1 MVSEASTGG
10 GSAPPFGRQT
20 RALIAVSLAH
30 WVSHVHILTLPPLF
44 LLLKD
49 QLGVGYVE
57 LGLAI
62 TISGIVSGL
71 TQAPMGYVVDRFGAR
86 RILIAGLCLGGASFM
101 ALGLFLSYPAVLVC
115 AAVAGLANCVYHP
128 ADYAILSSA
137 IDERRMGRAFS
148 VHTCAG
154 MAGGALAPVIG
165 LGIALEFSVATAL
178 IVLGAFG
185 PIAALIILLLKTPDS
200 DRSPLSKAAD
210 GGGRGNNVRVLTPA
224 ILALVLFF
232 VFLGLSNGGFTNFGI
247 AALGSG
253 YGVSVESASLA
264 LSLFL
269 AATSIGVLV
278 GGVLADR
285 TDKHGLIAASC
296 FGANAIIFA
305 AIAMTGPAPILL
317 ISVLTLAG
325 FLSGLIS
332 PSRDMLVR
340 KAAPPGA
347 AGRAFGIVSTGFNI
361 GAIIGPMLYGFIMD
375 QEAPRVLFAVSAGF
389 MVLTVLL
396 AIWTESKPTGRRSG
410 LVRARSERL

>member
-1 MVSEASTGG
+1 MVSEVSRSGQAATL
-10 GSAPPFGRQT
+10 GRQT

-49 QLGVGYVE
+49 QLGVGYIE
-57 LGLAI
+57 LGLSV
-62 TISGIVSGL
+62 TIFGIVSGL
-71 TQAPMGYVVDRFGAR
+71 TQAPMGYVVDRIGAR
-86 RILIAGLCLGGASFM
+86 RVLLAGLCLGGTAFIV
-101 ALGLFLSYPAVLVC
+101 LGLNLTYPALLVA

-137 IDERRMGRAFS
+137 MDDKRMGRAFS

-154 MAGGALAPVIG
+154 MAGGALAPLIG
-165 LGIALEFSVATAL
+165 LGIAVEFGVSWAL
-178 IVLGAFG
+178 IVLGALG
-185 PIAALIILLLKTPDS
+185 PLAALIIWVLLVADS
-200 DRSPLSKAAD
+200 QSAEPQSDAA
-210 GGGRGNNVRVLTPA
+210 GSARRAQVRVVTPA
-224 ILALVLFF
+224 ILALVVFF
-232 VFLGLSNGGFTNFGI
+232 ILLSLSNGGMTNFGI
-247 AALGSG
+247 AALRSG
-253 YGVSVESASLA
+253 YGVSLELASLA
-264 LSLFL
+264 LTLFL

-285 TDKHGLIAASC
+285 TDRHGFIAAGC
-296 FGANAIIFA
+296 FGANAAIFA
-305 AIAMTGPAPILL
+305 IVAMSTPGPAALVA
-317 ISVLTLAG
+317 VLTLAG

-361 GAIIGPMLYGFIMD
+361 GSIIGPMMFGYIMD
-375 QEAPRVLFAVSAGF
+375 NDAPRVLFAVSAVF

-396 AIWTESKPTGRRSG
+396 AVWTEGRPAGRVPTATRR
-410 LVRARSERL
+410 